1 MEELFKNLLY
11 LPPPFN
17 MIVLIMFFIAVGST
31 IQVISKHLTGYADNR
46 AAERFKLEL
55 IQSGLSVE
63 EAQQWASMKVKGK
76 AVPETDKIFDEL
88 NLHTS

>member
-1 MEELFKNLLY
+1 MEELFKSLFF

-17 MIVLIMFFIAVGST
+17 MVVLIMLIIGLGST
-31 IQVISKHLTGYADNR
+31 IQAISKHLTSYADNR
-46 AAERFKLEL
+46 ATERFKLEL

-76 AVPETDKIFDEL
+76 AVPETDMIAGDL
-88 NLHTS
+88 Y